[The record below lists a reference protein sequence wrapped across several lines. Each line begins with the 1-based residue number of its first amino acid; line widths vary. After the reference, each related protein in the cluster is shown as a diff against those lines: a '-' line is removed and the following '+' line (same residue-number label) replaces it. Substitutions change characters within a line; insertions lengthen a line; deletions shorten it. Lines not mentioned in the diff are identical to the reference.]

1 MLGFEAADPMGYGR
15 LLTGADG
22 ALIAIREHADASDE
36 ERRVRLCIRRDGVP
50 VPDLAALLGQI
61 GDGNAKGEL
70 YLTDAVGLAR
80 AAGHTV
86 RVVVCSE
93 EEVLGIN
100 SRDQLAMA
108 RRSGSAGADSR

>member
-1 MLGFEAADPMGYGR
+1 M
-15 LLTGADG
+15 
-22 ALIAIREHADASDE
+22 
-36 ERRVRLCIRRDGVP
+36 
-50 VPDLAALLGQI
+50 
-61 GDGNAKGEL
+61 

-100 SRDQLAMA
+100 SRDQLAA
-108 RRSGSAGADSR
+108 AEAIWQRRRRLEVMRDGATLVAPETVWLSYDTVIGRDVTIEPNVVIGPGVVIEDRVTIRANCHIRRP